1 MGKRINLYIGPRL
14 AQLIEERVGDG
25 RSTSS
30 VVNAVADRYLETVRR
45 HTPRLAVNEWLAVF
59 DALNGVWA
67 GDNAA
72 LAIQSLPYG
81 VSDHLTLEGAA
92 EKWDVDGPA
101 LVKKLEALDWCQRLA
116 VIDAAERFWARS
128 DWPADRRE
136 LVADV
141 VGEQAINAAGGAS
154 TCA

>member
-1 MGKRINLYIGPRL
+1 MGKRINLYVGPRL
-14 AQLIEERVGDG
+14 AQLIKERAGEG
-25 RSTSS
+25 RSTSG
-30 VVNAVADRYLETVRR
+30 VVNAVADRYLETIRR
-45 HTPRLAVNEWLAVF
+45 YTPRLAVNEWLAVI

-72 LAIQSLPYG
+72 LAVQSLPYG

-92 EKWDVDGPA
+92 EKWEVDAAA
-101 LVKKLEALDWCQRLA
+101 LVKRLEALDWCQRLA

-136 LVADV
+136 LVVAV
-141 VGEQAINAAGGAS
+141 VGEQSVVDDAASGTS
-154 TCA
+154 